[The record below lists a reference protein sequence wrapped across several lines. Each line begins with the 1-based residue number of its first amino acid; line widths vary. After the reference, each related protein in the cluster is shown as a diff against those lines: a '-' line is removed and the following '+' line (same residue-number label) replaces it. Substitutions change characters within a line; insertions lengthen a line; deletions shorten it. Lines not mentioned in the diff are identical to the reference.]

1 MRTRRSLP
9 ARPLVGLLLVALAVA
24 ACAGSASAPLD
35 AVGGAIDQQGR
46 DTAGEGA
53 AGPSA
58 APAPAADDGTTAV
71 RDDAKIIRT
80 GQLQLQ
86 VADVADAT
94 ARARAAIAEIGGYIG
109 SSQISREGDD
119 IYATVTYRIPSD
131 RWDEGLEALRA
142 LATEVLYEQTDA
154 IEVTSQIVDLDARIT
169 NLRAS
174 ERALQAIASEATR
187 ISDVLEVQARLTDV
201 RGEIERLVAQKT
213 GLEDQVGY
221 GTLTVTYGV
230 DVIAVTAAVE
240 KWDAADEVDRA
251 TASLVDVLQG
261 LASAG
266 IWFGI
271 VWLPILVTLTV
282 VGVVL
287 LVVLRRLGIVRRRPV
302 EATPADASAPT
313 ES

>member
-24 ACAGSASAPLD
+24 ACAGSAARLD
-35 AVGGAIDQQGR
+35 AVGGPVGDDQGR
-46 DTAGEGA
+46 DTFGGEA
-53 AGPSA
+53 AAPSA

-94 ARARAAIAEIGGYIG
+94 ARARTAIAAVGGYIG
-109 SSQISREGDD
+109 SSQISREGDE

-174 ERALQAIASEATR
+174 ERALQAIAAEATR

-221 GTLTVTYGV
+221 GTLTVSYGV

-240 KWDAADEVDRA
+240 RWDAADEVDRA

-271 VWLPILVTLTV
+271 VWLPILIVLAV
-282 VGVVL
+282 LAVVL
-287 LVVLRRLGIVRRRPV
+287 LFVLRRLGIVRRGAP
-302 EATPADASAPT
+302 ETTTATT
-313 ES
+313 EP

>member
-1 MRTRRSLP
+1 M
-9 ARPLVGLLLVALAVA
+9 VLAVA
-24 ACAGSASAPLD
+24 ACAGGAAQLAP
-35 AVGGAIDQQGR
+35 VGGPVGDQEGR
-46 DTAGEGA
+46 DSFGGEGA
-53 AGPSA
+53 APSA

-71 RDDAKIIRT
+71 GDDAKIIRT

-86 VADVADAT
+86 VDDVANAT
-94 ARARAAIAEIGGYIG
+94 ARARAAIAGIGGYIG

-154 IEVTSQIVDLDARIT
+154 VEVTSQIVDLDARIT

-174 ERALQAIASEATR
+174 ERALQAIAEQATR
-187 ISDVLEVQARLTDV
+187 ISDVLEVQARLTEV

-213 GLEDQVGY
+213 SLEDQVGY

-230 DVIAVTAAVE
+230 DVVAVTAAVE

-271 VWLPILVTLTV
+271 VWLPIIVTL
-282 VGVVL
+282 GILAVVL
-287 LVVLRRLGIVRRRPV
+287 LFALRRLGIVRRQ
-302 EATPADASAPT
+302 APT
-313 ES
+313 APTAPTAPMPPTEA

>member
-24 ACAGSASAPLD
+24 ACAGGAAQLVPIGAP
-35 AVGGAIDQQGR
+35 VPEQGR
-46 DTAGEGA
+46 DSFVEDG
-53 AGPSA
+53 AGPTVGGDTT
-58 APAPAADDGTTAV
+58 ADDTTAV

-86 VADVADAT
+86 VADVAGAT
-94 ARARAAIAEIGGYIG
+94 ARARAAIAAIGGYIG

-119 IYATVTYRIPSD
+119 IFATVTYRIPSD

-174 ERALQAIASEATR
+174 ERALQAIAAEATR

-221 GTLTVTYGV
+221 GTLTVAYGV

-240 KWDAADEVDRA
+240 RWDAADEVDRA

-282 VGVVL
+282 FGVVL
-287 LVVLRRLGIVRRRPV
+287 LVVLRRIGIVRRRTPV
-302 EATPADASAPT
+302 DAPAPT
-313 ES
+313 EP